1 MTTEPTATVERL
13 FAAVAARD
21 LPAILSCYA
30 PDVTI
35 REAESLPY
43 GGTYHGREGAHAHAV
58 AFWETWGRFQPATVD
73 DLGEVLVADPAGH
86 VAVCWRHRARDG
98 ERWLDAPVVS
108 VYEVRDGLVAESTM
122 FHLDTTALLEFLGAA
137 RS

>member
-1 MTTEPTATVERL
+1 M
-13 FAAVAARD
+13 
-21 LPAILSCYA
+21 
-30 PDVTI
+30 
-35 REAESLPY
+35 
-43 GGTYHGREGAHAHAV
+43 
-58 AFWETWGRFQPATVD
+58 AFWETWGRFQPAIVD

-122 FHLDTTALLEFLGAA
+122 FDLDTTALLEFLERRRRCRDPSWRPPPRPPASSRNRAA
-137 RS
+137 PLDLLTGQLGLGTGSF

>member
-1 MTTEPTATVERL
+1 VTTDPTATVARF

-21 LPAILSCYA
+21 LPTILSWYA
-30 PDVTI
+30 SDVTI

-43 GGTYHGREGAHAHAV
+43 GGTYHGREGAHAHAM
-58 AFWETWGRFQPATVD
+58 AFWETWGRFQSATVD
-73 DLGEVLVADPAGH
+73 DLGEVLVADPAGR
-86 VAVCWRHRARDG
+86 VAVCWRHRVSDG

-122 FHLDTTALLEFLGAA
+122 FHLDTTALLDFLSAA
-137 RS
+137 R